1 MCCLEV
7 LASQRTLSTPFEIIG
22 APDRIRTCDLW
33 LRRPTLYPAELR
45 VQVTIFTTAGG
56 QGNAP
61 FPVAQTDCGFA
72 KARQN
77 TLANCLRG
85 AYALHFH
92 SFELSKF
99 FFKLLISIENLAHPT
114 GFEPVTSAFG
124 AICL

>member
-1 MCCLEV
+1 M
-7 LASQRTLSTPFEIIG
+7 P
-22 APDRIRTCDLW
+22 
-33 LRRPTLYPAELR
+33 
-45 VQVTIFTTAGG
+45 VTIFTTARS
-56 QGNAP
+56 QGNAR
-61 FPVAQTDCGFA
+61 FSVAPTDSGFA

-99 FFKLLISIENLAHPT
+99 FTKLLIYIVNLAHPT

-124 AICL
+124 AI